1 MKKQNGFTLIEL
13 IVTIALLAVVA
24 AISFVSISKVLE
36 SSKDRN
42 CESIISSIK
51 TAANEYASDKRYNK
65 DFIDSVKNY
74 TVTIDAST
82 LIDIDNNYLSSPIIN
97 PYTKD
102 EVTAADIKIKYEFNK
117 NYTVNK
123 ITITYNDSEDFCEEL
138 KKN

>member
-51 TAANEYASDKRYNK
+51 TAANEYASDKRLIK
-65 DFIDSVKNY
+65 DFIDSVNENKEVSIYAN
-74 TVTIDAST
+74 T
-82 LIDIDNNYLSSPIIN
+82 LIGENYLSSPIIN

-102 EVTAADIKIKYEFNK
+102 EVTAADIKIEYKLNA